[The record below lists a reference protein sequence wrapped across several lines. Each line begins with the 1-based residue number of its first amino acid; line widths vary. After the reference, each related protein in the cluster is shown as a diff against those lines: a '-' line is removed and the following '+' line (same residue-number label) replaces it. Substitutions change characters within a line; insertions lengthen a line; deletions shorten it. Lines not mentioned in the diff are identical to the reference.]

1 MGVFD
6 GLKLPRVIY
15 ETESKLN
22 GNIKVVEVGS
32 TRKILV
38 DNISQSISCNSPSIN
53 KLYWGQLVN
62 SLKEKNPKVENV
74 LILGL
79 GGATLVHLISKSFPE
94 AKIASVE
101 YDPVM
106 IDISKRYFDLDQ
118 VPNHRIIQDDAMK
131 VVVEPEE
138 FEIDPGS
145 IDVLIVDIL
154 NGEVFPD
161 LGKTGNFIAAI
172 KRLVVSGGY
181 IIFNRIYTED
191 HQDDVNNFI
200 EYVESFLGE
209 TESEIVA
216 GYTNSDNILIFGKV
230 A

>member
-6 GLKLPRVIY
+6 GLKIPRVIY

-62 SLKEKNPKVENV
+62 SLKDKVPTPKNI
-74 LILGL
+74 LALGL
-79 GGATLVHLISKSFPE
+79 GGATLAHLISKTFPE
-94 AKIASVE
+94 VQIISVE

-106 IDISKRYFDLDQ
+106 IDIAKKFFDLDQ
-118 VPNHRIIQDDAMK
+118 IPNHRIIQEDAMK
-131 VVVEPEE
+131 VVIEPEE
-138 FEIDPGS
+138 YELSTGS
-145 IDVLIVDIL
+145 FDVLIVDIL
-154 NGEVFPD
+154 NGESYPE
-161 LGKTGNFIAAI
+161 LGKTGNFIAAV
-172 KRLVVSGGY
+172 KRLVAPGGLVV
-181 IIFNRIYTED
+181 FNRIYTEE
-191 HQDDVNNFI
+191 HQEDVQLFI
-200 EYVESFLGE
+200 EYIESFLGE

-230 A
+230 